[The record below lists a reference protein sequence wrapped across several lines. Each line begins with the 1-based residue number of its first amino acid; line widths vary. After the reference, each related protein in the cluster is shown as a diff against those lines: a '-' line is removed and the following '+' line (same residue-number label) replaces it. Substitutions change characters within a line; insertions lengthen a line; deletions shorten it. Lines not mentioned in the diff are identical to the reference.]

1 MQDVACLWEQRGI
14 PATCRVLLHIKGLL
28 WCGKGVQR
36 YGSAENR
43 RIFENAA
50 KRKKY
55 DPGTI
60 CRNYGVSNRSVS
72 RWETG
77 TNLPDLDIL
86 IQLADYY
93 GVELR
98 EILDG
103 ERSVQSTD
111 REMEETVRKVADYS
125 NREKMLFTKRTHYLF
140 IAGVIAFGIYMIL
153 DIRGLTEAVV
163 CEEIA
168 SAALGLVLGTLLI
181 GVLFTS
187 RYMAKIRAFKRRL
200 LKRDL

>member
-1 MQDVACLWEQRGI
+1 MDQRKTGAFLKTLRKEKSMTQEQF
-14 PATCRVLLHIKGLL
+14 
-28 WCGKGVQR
+28 
-36 YGSAENR
+36 AE
-43 RIFENAA
+43 IM
-50 KRKKY
+50 
-55 DPGTI
+55 
-60 CRNYGVSNRSVS
+60 GVSNRSVS

-86 IQLADYY
+86 IQIADYY

-103 ERSVQSTD
+103 ERSVQSTG
-111 REMEETVRKVADYS
+111 REMEEMVRKVADYS

-163 CEEIA
+163 YEEIA

>member
-1 MQDVACLWEQRGI
+1 M
-14 PATCRVLLHIKGLL
+14 
-28 WCGKGVQR
+28 
-36 YGSAENR
+36 
-43 RIFENAA
+43 
-50 KRKKY
+50 
-55 DPGTI
+55 
-60 CRNYGVSNRSVS
+60 
-72 RWETG
+72 
-77 TNLPDLDIL
+77 
-86 IQLADYY
+86 
-93 GVELR
+93 
-98 EILDG
+98 
-103 ERSVQSTD
+103 D

-163 CEEIA
+163 YEEIA